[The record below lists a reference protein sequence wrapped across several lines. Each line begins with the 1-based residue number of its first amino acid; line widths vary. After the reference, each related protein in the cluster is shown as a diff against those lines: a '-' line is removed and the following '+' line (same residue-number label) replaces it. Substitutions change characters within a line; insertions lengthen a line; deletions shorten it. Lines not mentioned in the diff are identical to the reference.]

1 MSKKEKLDKIRKDYD
16 NYCRSLGVNIDS
28 DYNSFDGYDMPNY
41 KCRPSIPTS
50 DRIVGD
56 TKKRVYSTQIP
67 TGKTISV
74 AYNKGPYMIVD
85 AVDFKTMGKRYSMR
99 TMMLITILVLM
110 TTMMAK
116 ANPVTTWVENEK
128 NKIVEYQKSSWE
140 KGKEQNAANWE
151 KIKSLFTKVKNN
163 VTQD

>member
-1 MSKKEKLDKIRKDYD
+1 MTKKEKLEKMRKDHYK
-16 NYCRSLGVNIDS
+16 YIRSLGVDIDV
-28 DYNSFDGYDMPNY
+28 DTGKVNNTFEGYDMPNL

-85 AVDFKTMGKRYSMR
+85 AKDFKTMGK
-99 TMMLITILVLM
+99 
-110 TTMMAK
+110 
-116 ANPVTTWVENEK
+116 
-128 NKIVEYQKSSWE
+128 
-140 KGKEQNAANWE
+140 
-151 KIKSLFTKVKNN
+151 KV
-163 VTQD
+163 